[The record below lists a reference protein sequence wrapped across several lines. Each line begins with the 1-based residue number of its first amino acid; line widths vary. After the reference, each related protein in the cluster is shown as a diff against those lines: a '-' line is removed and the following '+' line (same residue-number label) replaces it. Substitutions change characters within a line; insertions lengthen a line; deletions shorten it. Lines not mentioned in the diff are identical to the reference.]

1 MTVELRHLRAFIAV
15 CEARSFTHAA
25 TRMMVSQPVVSRTVR
40 QLEKAV
46 GAELIDRRTGEA
58 RPTEAG
64 TVLLEHARATVA
76 KFDHALSSA
85 RSVSRP
91 LLLGYTW
98 SMLDSRIMGA
108 VETWESEHP
117 LHPIITRRGDDRL
130 AGLGDGST
138 DVALVREQPTGR
150 PGHPEN
156 DYQSLTLL
164 SEDRYVALSRD
175 HPLSGRSVLRLE
187 DLTTEVFVDNTA
199 SGTVPSG
206 LWPPGRAPQERLP
219 VETFEDW
226 TFAIAAGR
234 GIGLTPAS
242 TAALRP
248 HPSLAFVALADAPAV
263 DLHLAWR
270 ADAEHPALGA
280 FTGHMKLAFAR
291 PSHPPV
297 SPHASPSCP

>member
-1 MTVELRHLRAFIAV
+1 MSVELRHLRVFIAV

-25 TRMMVSQPVVSRTVR
+25 TRMVISQPVVSRTVK

-46 GAELIDRRTGEA
+46 GTELIDRSTGEA
-58 RPTEAG
+58 RPTAAG
-64 TVLLEHARATVA
+64 AVLLDHARATVA
-76 KFDHALSSA
+76 QFDHTLSSA
-85 RSVSRP
+85 QSLSRP

-98 SMLDSRIMGA
+98 SMLDSRILGA
-108 VETWESEHP
+108 VETWESEHG
-117 LHPIITRRGDDRL
+117 LHPIITRRCDDRL

-138 DVALVREQPTGR
+138 DVALVRERPEGR
-150 PGHPEN
+150 PGHPE
-156 DYQSLTLL
+156 DAFRSLTLL
-164 SEDRYVALSRD
+164 SEDRYVALPRD
-175 HPLSGRSVLRLE
+175 HPLSGRPTLRLE
-187 DLTTEVFVDNTA
+187 DLTTEVFVDNTT

-206 LWPPGRAPQERLP
+206 LWPPGGAPQRRLP

-248 HPSLAFVALADAPAV
+248 HPALAFVALTDAPAV

-270 ADAEHPALGA
+270 ASAEHPALAA
-280 FTGHMKLAFAR
+280 FTGHVQRAFA
-291 PSHPPV
+291 PPTSV
-297 SPHASPSCP
+297 P